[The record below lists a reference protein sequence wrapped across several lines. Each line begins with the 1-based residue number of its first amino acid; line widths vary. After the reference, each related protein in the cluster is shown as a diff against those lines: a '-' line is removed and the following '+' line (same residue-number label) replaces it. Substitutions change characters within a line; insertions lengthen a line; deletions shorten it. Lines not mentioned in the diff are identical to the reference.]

1 MSNNGQS
8 AKRAS
13 FSGKIGYVLAV
24 AGSAVGL
31 GNIWRFPY
39 MVSDW
44 GGMTF
49 LIPYILFVILIASTG
64 VIERE
69 MLSELI
75 IKYYDNLNQNDLYLC
90 QFIGEHKKECVDMT
104 IEEMAEK
111 SHISRSSILRFAK
124 KLSLK
129 GYSEL
134 KVYLKMDVQ
143 REQLPERDV
152 LAEVCDDY
160 HRNGFIRKTH

>member
-1 MSNNGQS
+1 
-8 AKRAS
+8 
-13 FSGKIGYVLAV
+13 
-24 AGSAVGL
+24 
-31 GNIWRFPY
+31 
-39 MVSDW
+39 
-44 GGMTF
+44 
-49 LIPYILFVILIASTG
+49 
-64 VIERE
+64 
-69 MLSELI
+69 
-75 IKYYDNLNQNDLYLC
+75 
-90 QFIGEHKKECVDMT
+90 MT

-134 KVYLKMDVQ
+134 RVYLKMDVQ

-160 HRNGFIRKTH
+160 HRAMNFEQKTVWKYAE